1 MRVVLLLS
9 LLLLFAWV
17 AHVDARKWADIKGT
31 DHSMCFPI
39 RRRPTHNPFCRWE
52 TPDALPAGVWG
63 AFISMQCLRLWFP
76 GALSVTLVED
86 FPVFTAGVG
95 QRRLLKL
102 HTH

>member
-9 LLLLFAWV
+9 LLLFALV
-17 AHVDARKWADIKGT
+17 AHVDARKWADVKGA

-39 RRRPTHNPFCRWE
+39 RRRPTQNPFCRWE

-86 FPVFTAGVG
+86 FSVFTAGVA